1 MTETTT
7 YRLPAD
13 TPTSTA
19 VVGYVA
25 EANGVSPCSLDDR
38 LYDHVD
44 PDALD
49 RLLDAGSRDQG
60 PADANVTV
68 SFRMAG
74 CEVTVDD
81 TGTVVIT
88 HSGEAEPATPTAL
101 S

>member
-7 YRLPAD
+7 YQLPAD
-13 TPTSTA
+13 KRTSTA
-19 VVGYVA
+19 VVESVA
-25 EANGVSPCSLDDR
+25 EANGADPCSLDDR

-49 RLLDAGSRDQG
+49 RLLDTGCQEQG
-60 PADANVTV
+60 AVDVHV

-74 CEVTVDD
+74 CEVTVDN
-81 TGTVVIT
+81 TGTVVVT
-88 HSGEAEPATPTAL
+88 RTEETDPTTPTAL

>member
-7 YRLPAD
+7 YQLSAD
-13 TPTSTA
+13 EPTSTA
-19 VVGYVA
+19 VVKCVA
-25 EANGVSPCSLDDR
+25 EANGVKPCSLDDR

-49 RLLDAGSRDQG
+49 SLFNTEGQG
-60 PADANVTV
+60 AIDVTV

-74 CEVTVDD
+74 CRVTVDD
-81 TGTVVIT
+81 TGTVSVT
-88 HSGEAEPATPTAL
+88 YTEGVDAAARSAL

>member
-7 YRLPAD
+7 YQLSAD
-13 TPTSTA
+13 EPTSTA
-19 VVGYVA
+19 VVECVA
-25 EANGVSPCSLDDR
+25 EANGVDPCSLDAR

-49 RLLDAGSRDQG
+49 SLFNTEGQG
-60 PADANVTV
+60 AIDVTV

-74 CEVTVDD
+74 CRVTVDD
-81 TGTVVIT
+81 TGTVSVT
-88 HSGEAEPATPTAL
+88 YTEGVDAAAPSAL